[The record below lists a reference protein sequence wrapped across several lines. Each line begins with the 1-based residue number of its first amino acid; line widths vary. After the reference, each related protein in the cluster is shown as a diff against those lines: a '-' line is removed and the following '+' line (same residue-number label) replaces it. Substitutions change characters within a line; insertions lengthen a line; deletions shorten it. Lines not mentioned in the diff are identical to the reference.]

1 VEATIDPDYLSCEF
15 HRGPSHRDG
24 DGWRRRDKK
33 GQGHTVTH
41 RPTRAGHR
49 QKAPAPV
56 RTKRAGAYGDSPTNT
71 GRAPAEAPSTNK
83 EEKRKGTRWLTD
95 QQWNLDLGEQWNLD
109 TARWLTDQ
117 QWNLDLG
124 EQWNLDMARWLT
136 DQQWNL
142 DPGEQW
148 NLDTARWLTDRQWN
162 LDLGEQW
169 NLDTARW
176 LTNRQWNLDPGEP
189 TPP

>member
-1 VEATIDPDYLSCEF
+1 M
-15 HRGPSHRDG
+15 
-24 DGWRRRDKK
+24 
-33 GQGHTVTH
+33 TH

-124 EQWNLDMARWLT
+124 EQWNL
-136 DQQWNL
+136 
-142 DPGEQW
+142 
-148 NLDTARWLTDRQWN
+148 TARWLTDRQWN